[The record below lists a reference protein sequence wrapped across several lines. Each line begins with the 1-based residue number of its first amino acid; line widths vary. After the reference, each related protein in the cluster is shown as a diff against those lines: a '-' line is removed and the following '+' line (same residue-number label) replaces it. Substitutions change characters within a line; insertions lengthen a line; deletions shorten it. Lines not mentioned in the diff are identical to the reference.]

1 LSNADGKLRDS
12 ITEKGFS
19 SVAQGQP
26 GADSSSP
33 VTASLIQSA
42 TDFYG
47 ATPAFWGRYFTSVNT
62 AGSVEYRHAVENQ
75 PLNAAGIRL
84 LPIAR
89 QTANVDGSL
98 QQGIE
103 DGVANARDFITTFD
117 ASFLSSQG
125 EKFYMFLD
133 VEGSPSLSPDYFTGW
148 ALGLAEESASS
159 SNNLSRGSVGILPCL
174 YATQGDAATWV
185 ALAAAQAAGVRCMG
199 VWIARYFSG
208 NCEMG
213 EWSDLIVTP
222 AAPDP
227 FPWPILA
234 WQYAGNCLDGAIDC
248 SQTNPNIDAQG
259 QLLDFLVLPPANG

>member
-1 LSNADGKLRDS
+1 MLYHSPEIVYF

-26 GADSSSP
+26 GADSSLA
-33 VTASLIQSA
+33 VTTPLIQSA
-42 TDFYG
+42 TNLYG
-47 ATPAFWGRYFTSVNT
+47 ATPVFWGRYFTSVDT
-62 AGSVEYRHAVENQ
+62 VGRVEYRHRAENQ

-89 QTANVDGSL
+89 QTANVDGGL

-103 DGVANARDFITTFD
+103 DGAANANDFITTFD

-125 EKFYMFLD
+125 GRFYMFLD
-133 VEGSPSLSPDYFTGW
+133 VEGNPSLSSDYFAGW
-148 ALGLAEESASS
+148 VQGLAEESASWSNGLS
-159 SNNLSRGSVGILPCL
+159 SGSVEILPCV
-174 YATQGDAATWV
+174 YATQGDAATWA
-185 ALAAAQAAGVRCMG
+185 ALAAAQAVGVRCEG
-199 VWIARYFSG
+199 VWIARYYSG

-222 AAPDP
+222 VSPDP

-234 WQYAGNCLDGAIDC
+234 WQYAGNCLSGAIDC